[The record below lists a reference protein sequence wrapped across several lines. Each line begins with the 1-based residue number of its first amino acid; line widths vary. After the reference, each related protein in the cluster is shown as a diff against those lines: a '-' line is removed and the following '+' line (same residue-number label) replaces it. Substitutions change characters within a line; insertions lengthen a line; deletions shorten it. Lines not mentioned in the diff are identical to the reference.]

1 MTAPLSIFLVLLL
14 AGVLETT
21 SFNSPRPLSSLSS
34 PSSPRVT
41 VRAAKKKFVPF
52 DPDKFLQNFVD
63 KARAAAAGLSR
74 VDALKQE
81 LMSSVTL
88 AKGSDT
94 LEAEERVR
102 RVFQELEKAAPSSPQ
117 LLDDPSSAELLDGEW
132 ELIYTV
138 AEYGAPGEAAKV
150 IEEAEKRAAAGG
162 GGIGGGEE
170 AGKPRGIGGAVNATG
185 LNVDTTGKDTRTTQT
200 FDVAASRVANDIVKP
215 FLGGPMKSRLQV
227 SGPFT
232 RSPANARRA
241 NVRFDT
247 LELSVEY
254 TPVKVTIGW
263 LFPIVYALRPD
274 ERQESW
280 LETTHLSSDLRLAR
294 GNKGSI
300 FVLGRNVEDASWL
313 LQNRMEQVEVE

>member
-1 MTAPLSIFLVLLL
+1 MTSRRERHL
-14 AGVLETT
+14 GGGG
-21 SFNSPRPLSSLSS
+21 
-34 PSSPRVT
+34 
-41 VRAAKKKFVPF
+41 
-52 DPDKFLQNFVD
+52 
-63 KARAAAAGLSR
+63 ARAARVPGAGEGG
-74 VDALKQE
+74 A
-81 LMSSVTL
+81 
-88 AKGSDT
+88 
-94 LEAEERVR
+94 
-102 RVFQELEKAAPSSPQ
+102 SSPQ
-117 LLDDPSSAELLDGEW
+117 LPDDPSSAALLDGEW

-150 IEEAEKRAAAGG
+150 IDEAEKRAAAGG

-263 LFPIVYALRPD
+263 LFPIVHALRPD

-280 LETTHLSSDLRLAR
+280 LETTHLLDLRPPAATRATFSSSGGTWKTRR
-294 GNKGSI
+294 GSYKTGCISR
-300 FVLGRNVEDASWL
+300 GD
-313 LQNRMEQVEVE
+313 VEVEGGLSRGKETGRGRRDRALPCARVRRARHHAHSHYRHTKQDD